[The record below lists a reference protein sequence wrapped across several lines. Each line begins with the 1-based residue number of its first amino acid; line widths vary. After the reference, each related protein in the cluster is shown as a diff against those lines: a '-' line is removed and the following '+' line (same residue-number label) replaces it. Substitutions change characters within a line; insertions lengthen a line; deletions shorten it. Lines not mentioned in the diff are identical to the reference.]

1 MKKIIYSEAIKNSA
15 NLEKYKDKAN
25 WREDNPKSKSYIGN
39 KPIKYKEMDKLFKQ
53 LQSVVKEIDNYIKN
67 ISLNNNILKF
77 SYNNGDSKE
86 IDLSQYQDLH
96 LKSLEV
102 DNLNKKL
109 VGTLTDNVTKIEV
122 DINDLINV
130 NLNAGG
136 LEDTNKRLK
145 LTLSDDSILYIDL
158 SKIYDKDVKNI
169 SLDDTNKKLV
179 ITKED
184 NSTFDIDLT
193 DLYNRI
199 NEKVSKVSSS
209 DNVIVRFNGVNG
221 DIQDSNI
228 TIDDNNKI
236 GILTTNP
243 EAYLHIN
250 KQTTSVQG
258 VNVSIILAGD
268 DDYPTIQFWNK
279 DNIAKS
285 FIRQEAS
292 DNSLSI
298 YTNIGNDTSPNW
310 NKRLNILNNGNVG
323 IGIDN
328 PEELLHINGNVII
341 NGSNDNLKIFSSGDN
356 TGIEIG
362 NPNEAYTSYIDF
374 HSTGTGEDYST
385 RILSE
390 KNSKNMI
397 LYASEI
403 KINGIKAF
411 IEPIPTKNL
420 KDILTFENN
429 WRDYGYQYTSKISKS
444 ATGLVTINGLI
455 TGGNNGTLVG
465 QLPAEYKPLSRQLT
479 IQFCENGY
487 VRVDIRT
494 DGYIEVLNQGTRD
507 NSSWVG
513 LQFNYL
519 TF

>member
-184 NSTFDIDLT
+184 NSTLDT
-193 DLYNRI
+193 DLSSLDIKIDSVTFDKDTNEITITDNKSNSKTVNITGDEIKTRWLSNIVTYQNNWKDYNTTTWRPYI
-199 NEKVSKVSSS
+199 YKNREGLVIIKGLIRNGANNTVVCNLPKEYRPFMNEMCNSSVENNNYQRVDVS
-209 DNVIVRFNGVNG
+209 RNG
-221 DIQDSNI
+221 DLMVSNEG
-228 TIDDNNKI
+228 TRN
-236 GILTTNP
+236 
-243 EAYLHIN
+243 
-250 KQTTSVQG
+250 
-258 VNVSIILAGD
+258 
-268 DDYPTIQFWNK
+268 
-279 DNIAKS
+279 
-285 FIRQEAS
+285 
-292 DNSLSI
+292 
-298 YTNIGNDTSPNW
+298 NIGWVNLDFCYHTISP
-310 NKRLNILNNGNVG
+310 
-323 IGIDN
+323 
-328 PEELLHINGNVII
+328 
-341 NGSNDNLKIFSSGDN
+341 
-356 TGIEIG
+356 
-362 NPNEAYTSYIDF
+362 
-374 HSTGTGEDYST
+374 
-385 RILSE
+385 
-390 KNSKNMI
+390 
-397 LYASEI
+397 
-403 KINGIKAF
+403 
-411 IEPIPTKNL
+411 
-420 KDILTFENN
+420 
-429 WRDYGYQYTSKISKS
+429 
-444 ATGLVTINGLI
+444 
-455 TGGNNGTLVG
+455 
-465 QLPAEYKPLSRQLT
+465 
-479 IQFCENGY
+479 
-487 VRVDIRT
+487 
-494 DGYIEVLNQGTRD
+494 
-507 NSSWVG
+507 
-513 LQFNYL
+513 
-519 TF
+519 